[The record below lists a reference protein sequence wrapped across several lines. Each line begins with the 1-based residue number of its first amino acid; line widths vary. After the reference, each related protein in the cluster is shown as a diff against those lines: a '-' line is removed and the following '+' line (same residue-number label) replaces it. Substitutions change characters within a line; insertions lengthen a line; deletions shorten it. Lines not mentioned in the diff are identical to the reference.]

1 MPEVDGG
8 GVGPDSGRAAD
19 PDLAGAGHRASAP
32 AEPADHGPAEPMH
45 PGPAEPAD
53 HGRAEPAD
61 VEPLDPRLR
70 RGLIIGAI
78 GLLVLAGIGI
88 GAQTPPRSTGV
99 STDRVGPEQGEEV
112 SEYLTRAR
120 ATLDRSDDAPRWALV
135 SFTDHVQAERV
146 PALAGEVRVA
156 RVLQHV
162 PLERVQTP
170 IVAIPV
176 PDSASAVT
184 GAAAAAADILRDRL
198 DRQPLEQRAAQVHE
212 VAVLRLRA
220 GCACTAGLVV
230 RAAPAE
236 LRELAA
242 RTGIR
247 AVEALPAD
255 TVADRFAVT
264 PLLPGTEGT
273 VRPEPDDGPVPPR

>member
-1 MPEVDGG
+1 MPENAEGTPEPGAEGAPPAEAGADGEPG
-8 GVGPDSGRAAD
+8 AGAPDS
-19 PDLAGAGHRASAP
+19 
-32 AEPADHGPAEPMH
+32 
-45 PGPAEPAD
+45 
-53 HGRAEPAD
+53 
-61 VEPLDPRLR
+61 EPLDPRWR
-70 RGLIIGAI
+70 KALISGAI
-78 GLLVLAGIGI
+78 GLLVLAGVGI

-112 SEYLTRAR
+112 ADYLARAR
-120 ATLDRSDDAPRWALV
+120 ATLDRTDDAPRWALV
-135 SFTDHVQAERV
+135 SFTDHLPAERV
-146 PALAGEVRVA
+146 QALAAEVRVA
-156 RVLQHV
+156 RVLEHV
-162 PLERVQTP
+162 PLDRVQTP

-176 PDSASAVT
+176 PDSPGAVT

-198 DRQPLEQRAAQVHE
+198 DRQPLDQRAAAVHE
-212 VAVLRLRA
+212 VAALRLRA

-230 RAAPAE
+230 RAAPAA

-242 RTGIR
+242 RSGIR

-273 VRPEPDDGPVPPR
+273 VRPEPDDGQVPPR

>member
-1 MPEVDGG
+1 MPD
-8 GVGPDSGRAAD
+8 PDS
-19 PDLAGAGHRASAP
+19 
-32 AEPADHGPAEPMH
+32 
-45 PGPAEPAD
+45 
-53 HGRAEPAD
+53 
-61 VEPLDPRLR
+61 EPLDPRWR
-70 RGLIIGAI
+70 KGLLAGAI
-78 GLLVLAGIGI
+78 GLLVLAGVGI

-99 STDRVGPEQGEEV
+99 STDRVGPEQGEAV
-112 SEYLTRAR
+112 SAYLTRAR
-120 ATLDRSDDAPRWALV
+120 ATLERTDDAPRWALV
-135 SFTDHVQAERV
+135 SFADYVPAERV
-146 PALAGEVRVA
+146 PALAAGVRVA
-156 RVLQHV
+156 RVLEHV

-176 PDSASAVT
+176 PDSAAAVT

-198 DRQPLEQRAAQVHE
+198 DRQPLDQRAAQVHE
-212 VAVLRLRA
+212 VAVARLRA
-220 GCACTAGLVV
+220 GCACTAGLIV

-264 PLLPGTEGT
+264 PLLPGTTRT
-273 VRPEPDDGPVPPR
+273 VGPEPDDGPVPPR